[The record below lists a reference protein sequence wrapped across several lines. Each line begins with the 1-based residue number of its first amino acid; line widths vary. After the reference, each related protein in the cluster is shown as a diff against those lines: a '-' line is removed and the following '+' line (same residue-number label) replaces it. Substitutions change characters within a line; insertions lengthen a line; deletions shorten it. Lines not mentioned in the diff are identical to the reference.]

1 MYLSTQQD
9 FDKTKYFTP
18 NMLGGYVEYDVDLSE
33 VGCGCV
39 SALYTILMPSVDEN
53 EDPFGYCDANKIG
66 GHWCPEF
73 DLMEANKYSW
83 HTTAHKCDTPVNGV
97 YDNCDRGGTCSLNI
111 HENNIAG
118 EFLPGSTSGIDTNY
132 EFHVKLDF

>member
-1 MYLSTQQD
+1 
-9 FDKTKYFTP
+9 
-18 NMLGGYVEYDVDLSE
+18 MLGGSVEYDVDLTE

-39 SALYTILMPSVDEN
+39 AALYTILMPSVDEN

-83 HTTAHKCDTPVNGV
+83 HTTAHKCDTPTDGV
-97 YDNCDRGGTCSLNI
+97 YNNCDRVGECTLNI
-111 HENNIAG
+111 HENDIAG
-118 EFLPGSTSGIDTNY
+118 EFLPGSTFGIDTNF